1 MLKTQKYRIAFLV
14 WMGLVTWASLATFPE
29 EDTPDLGIPHFDKLV
44 HFGFYFGA
52 AVLGTLYV
60 REAMHDS
67 PPLTRTLIYVA
78 LGTIIYG
85 IIIEVLQHIL
95 TVDRQADIF
104 DVVANSLGAIIG
116 VWVLNKLF
124 SSPKGLK
131 WKK

>member
-1 MLKTQKYRIAFLV
+1 
-14 WMGLVTWASLATFPE
+14 MGLVTWASLATFPE

-44 HFGFYFGA
+44 HFGFYFG
-52 AVLGTLYV
+52 
-60 REAMHDS
+60 EAMHDS
-67 PPLTRTLIYVA
+67 PPLARTLIFVA

-85 IIIEVLQHIL
+85 IIIEVLQHTL
-95 TVDRQADIF
+95 TVDRQGDIF